1 MHPRSKKSVDEIIL
15 ELPKSEQA
23 IVKRLRSLIL
33 ECLPFAKEKNN
44 FGDPL
49 MERGHVLY
57 SHHRMICYLWPSSFA
72 RGKLKEAHQAKGVS
86 LGFCQGN
93 LFANEDG
100 MLQAEGRKQVY
111 CMYFKTLKEIND
123 EQIRSLLFEAEIID
137 RSFKKKKKYSSRQ
150 KD

>member
-1 MHPRSKKSVDEIIL
+1 MHPRSKKSVNEVIL
-15 ELPKSEQA
+15 ELPKNEQA

-44 FGDPL
+44 FGDPF

-72 RGKLKEAHQAKGVS
+72 KGKLKEAHQAKGVS

-93 LFANEDG
+93 LFANEDEV
-100 MLQAEGRKQVY
+100 LQVEGRKQVY

-123 EQIRSLLFEAEIID
+123 EQICSLLFEAEIID
-137 RSFKKKKKYSSRQ
+137 RSFRKKKKYSSRQ
-150 KD
+150 KA